1 MSKFIFLFC
10 IELTGVL
17 FVCAGSYHQYECGR
31 EDVYEST
38 MGRIIQQ
45 GKTQAEGVQKVHRLA
60 LKVAFRESV
69 SP

>member
-1 MSKFIFLFC
+1 L
-10 IELTGVL
+10 V
-17 FVCAGSYHQYECGR
+17 VCAGSYHQYECGR